1 MFLCIFLLF
10 LRLKKIFISAV
21 IFLFSS
27 FAFSQSAD
35 FVSNI
40 LESPQ
45 VTFGQIGYLV
55 AVYQNFVPESATED
69 EAMASLFNAGQIQG
83 VIDSSKII
91 RYDEAAFLF
100 SKIWKI
106 NGGLFFRLT
115 KANPR
120 YAFRQLRADGVIPKN
135 ADPSNSPSGVQ
146 ILNMFT
152 AGNLKYGD

>member
-1 MFLCIFLLF
+1 M
-10 LRLKKIFISAV
+10 KKIFISAV

-69 EAMASLFNAGQIQG
+69 EAMASLFNAGHIQG
-83 VIDSSKII
+83 VIDSS
-91 RYDEAAFLF
+91 
-100 SKIWKI
+100 
-106 NGGLFFRLT
+106 
-115 KANPR
+115 
-120 YAFRQLRADGVIPKN
+120 
-135 ADPSNSPSGVQ
+135 
-146 ILNMFT
+146 
-152 AGNLKYGD
+152 